1 VPPLPRSQLSSWFAS
16 NAVVKQLL
24 LTLQVCIFLLAF
36 TASADDSLEQK
47 KVDKRGLLGLGY
59 GYGHSL
65 AYVPATSYTKV
76 SDRRLEVQDTGERR
90 AGGQTVKELW
100 STDRCVTA
108 PSDTF
113 VHTWEV

>member
-1 VPPLPRSQLSSWFAS
+1 VPPLPRSQLFSWFAS
-16 NAVVKQLL
+16 SAVIKQLL

-65 AYVPATSYTKV
+65 AYVPAASYTKV
-76 SDRRLEVQDTGERR
+76 SDGQLEVQDTGERR
-90 AGGQTVKELW
+90 VGWQTLKELL
-100 STDRCVTA
+100 STDRCDIA

-113 VHTWEV
+113 VHRWEV